1 MIGWICSHRSIW
13 KQPFFKGHGMRV
25 AVWHWLLHH
34 AAWEPV
40 DHTVGAATITLNRGE
55 VCFSQQ
61 QICDDTGA
69 TRKQVRDVLDYLV
82 ERKKGTKI
90 GANERA
96 KGGAKVGAN
105 ARSVLVIEKYN
116 EYQNAAAAGAKPK
129 AKGGATKGPTKE
141 QVNKKQEANASLD
154 DATAKILA
162 QVCFLSMS
170 ENFVAFRREL
180 GKPMTERSARA
191 MVTQLDGHHDPSA
204 VLNSSISN
212 GWQGI
217 FPDKIK
223 PNTNGGYN
231 DQRNSNAPHRSGAG
245 SQAGERIDPAL
256 ERIARLAGVVQTP
269 GDGGL

>member
-1 MIGWICSHRSIW
+1 MVGWICSHRSIW

-40 DHTVGAATITLNRGE
+40 DHTVGSATITLNRGE

-105 ARSVLVIEKYN
+105 SRSVLIIEKYD
-116 EYQNAAAAGAKPK
+116 EYQEARKVGAKVG
-129 AKGGATKGPTKE
+129 AKGGAAKGPTKE

-154 DATAKILA
+154 GEVSKILA
-162 QVCFLSMS
+162 QVCFLSMA
-170 ENFVAFRREL
+170 ENFVSFRREL

-191 MVTQLDGHHDPSA
+191 MVTLLHGHHDPDA
-204 VLNSSISN
+204 VLNNSISN

-217 FPDKIK
+217 FPEKI
-223 PNTNGGYN
+223 TNGGHN
-231 DQRNSNAPHRSGAG
+231 GQRNHNGQNQTYTRGDAQFDEAR
-245 SQAGERIDPAL
+245 ERAL
-256 ERIARLAGVVQTP
+256 RIASRPAEP
-269 GDGGL
+269 GFDSF